1 MEKVT
6 FGEKLDRI
14 FNRGFFFVFL
24 GLFLITFIGGAI
36 TVAVFGELGLDYPMP
51 VYRVILRFA
60 ALFLSFAA
68 LAALFIAASR
78 FLQSDRAKRLDDR
91 AFNTKLLVAG
101 VLLMLAV
108 QLVFAFCLEMNPI
121 TDVRRIDIYAA
132 KIVTDNSFDCLDA
145 DFNTR
150 YIIRYQNNLTMLFLV
165 TAVYKITYLLTGT
178 VSHAPLIVLNVL
190 SLNAAVWMT
199 VMLSRRLFGGRKAVL
214 TLLLCALFTPY
225 YTYTPYFYTDS
236 FSIPLT
242 VGTVYAF
249 IAAVQSKTRMKKI
262 MLLLLSG
269 ALCFIG
275 FKIKGSV
282 IILIPAVI
290 LYLLL
295 HFGIRR
301 AVKTAS
307 VLLLSFSVLL
317 AASSVALKS
326 AHLISDESSD
336 RYQFPPAH
344 WVMMGLKDFGAY
356 NAEDSD
362 FTESFP
368 TMKERKEANLQKIGE
383 RIREKGFIGMVAHI
397 GKKAVWTYMDGTYY
411 IANYLENYQHWTPLH
426 SFILY
431 EGKYR
436 FIFFAYSF
444 GYQLFLLLMIAFSGL
459 HSLRKRQPTVSTLLR
474 LALFGMFLFFLIWET
489 NARYP
494 FNFTPFYILLA
505 TESIGPFS
513 ARIKVP
519 ARLCRKTKKS
529 A

>member
-1 MEKVT
+1 M
-6 FGEKLDRI
+6 
-14 FNRGFFFVFL
+14 
-24 GLFLITFIGGAI
+24 
-36 TVAVFGELGLDYPMP
+36 
-51 VYRVILRFA
+51 
-60 ALFLSFAA
+60 
-68 LAALFIAASR
+68 
-78 FLQSDRAKRLDDR
+78 
-91 AFNTKLLVAG
+91 
-101 VLLMLAV
+101 
-108 QLVFAFCLEMNPI
+108 
-121 TDVRRIDIYAA
+121 
-132 KIVTDNSFDCLDA
+132 
-145 DFNTR
+145 
-150 YIIRYQNNLTMLFLV
+150 
-165 TAVYKITYLLTGT
+165 
-178 VSHAPLIVLNVL
+178 
-190 SLNAAVWMT
+190 
-199 VMLSRRLFGGRKAVL
+199 
-214 TLLLCALFTPY
+214 
-225 YTYTPYFYTDS
+225 
-236 FSIPLT
+236 
-242 VGTVYAF
+242 
-249 IAAVQSKTRMKKI
+249 
-262 MLLLLSG
+262 
-269 ALCFIG
+269 
-275 FKIKGSV
+275 
-282 IILIPAVI
+282 
-290 LYLLL
+290 LL

-317 AASSVALKS
+317 AASSVALKP